1 MTKSQLSELDKMRLE
16 RNMLADILRDILIWG
31 ACSPMPK
38 DLFHW
43 GIKALEDLDLLEEKK

>member
-1 MTKSQLSELDKMRLE
+1 MNESQLSELDKMRRE

-43 GIKALEDLDLLEEKK
+43 GIKALEDLDLLEQKK